1 MSNMSSPYLSGV
13 YEPQEEEDVDLEH
26 DNPAVRLGLYHALK
40 DTRGE
45 PGLSI
50 ERVARVI
57 MDAFSR
63 EEVQAL
69 TNQLNKNLDA

>member
-1 MSNMSSPYLSGV
+1 MSDPYNEPR
-13 YEPQEEEDVDLEH
+13 EPQEDDEELLTRETPDH
-26 DNPAVRLGLYHALK
+26 QSNRIALYTALK

-50 ERVARVI
+50 KDVASQI
-57 MDAFSR
+57 MNAFSR